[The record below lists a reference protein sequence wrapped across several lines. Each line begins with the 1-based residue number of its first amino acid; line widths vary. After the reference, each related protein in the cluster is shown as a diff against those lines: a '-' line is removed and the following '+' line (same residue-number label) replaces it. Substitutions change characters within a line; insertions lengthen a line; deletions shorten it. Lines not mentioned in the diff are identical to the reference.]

1 MKITRMNRVWIL
13 KSQGRCFY
21 FPSLADLMETVRKIV
36 NI

>member
-21 FPSLADLMETVRKIV
+21 FLSLSELINTIRKIV
-36 NI
+36 DM